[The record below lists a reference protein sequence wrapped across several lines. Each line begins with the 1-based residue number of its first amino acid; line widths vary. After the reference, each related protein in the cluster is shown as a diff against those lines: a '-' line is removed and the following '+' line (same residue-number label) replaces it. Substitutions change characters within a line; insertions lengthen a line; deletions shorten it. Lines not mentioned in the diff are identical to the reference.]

1 MEGVRMRLVTGAV
14 TVLTMA
20 ACPALA
26 NEAFIAQLTNKAAMT
41 EQSSANSA
49 KTMLSAAML
58 ALPLQPKAINSPV
71 ANAANAAAH
80 TSAVTQISSNN
91 VAAVSQTGG
100 GNASSIMQHGS
111 GNQAMVTQRHRS
123 AITFIAL
130 PLLA

>member
-1 MEGVRMRLVTGAV
+1 MRLVTGTV
-14 TVLTMA
+14 TWLTITLLTAA

-26 NEAFIAQLTNKAAMT
+26 NEAFIVQLTNKVAST
-41 EQSSANSA
+41 EQSSTNST

-71 ANAANAAAH
+71 ANAANATAN
-80 TSAVTQISSNN
+80 TSAVTQIGTNN

-111 GNQAMVTQRHRS
+111 GNQAMVTQRH
-123 AITFIAL
+123 
-130 PLLA
+130 

>member
-41 EQSSANSA
+41 EQSPANSA

-58 ALPLQPKAINSPV
+58 ALPLQPKAVNSPV
-71 ANAANAAAH
+71 ANAATN
-80 TSAVTQISSNN
+80 TSSVTQIGANN
-91 VAAVSQTGG
+91 VAAVSQTGS
-100 GNASSIMQHGS
+100 GNASSVVQHGN
-111 GNQAMVTQRHRS
+111 GNQAMVTQRH
-123 AITFIAL
+123 
-130 PLLA
+130 